1 VTATPDAPV
10 APPAHVRPRLRGW
23 IHGAAVPV
31 AVLVAVL
38 LWRTASPGLARTS
51 VAVFGIGLIGLFGV
65 SSVYHVPRWP
75 VRVKAWLAR
84 VDVAM
89 IQLFIAA
96 TFTPVAV
103 HTLSGA
109 WRTWSLAVA
118 WAIAGVGAIVAA
130 SPLTGPRWLTVAAYA
145 SFGSLAAIPLL
156 RIVDVLP
163 PTGVALIV
171 LGGLV
176 YILGGVVYAR
186 QGPDPWPAWFGFHE
200 VFHVLVVAGGALH
213 VAAIWRYALPLA

>member
-1 VTATPDAPV
+1 
-10 APPAHVRPRLRGW
+10 
-23 IHGAAVPV
+23 
-31 AVLVAVL
+31 
-38 LWRTASPGLARTS
+38 
-51 VAVFGIGLIGLFGV
+51 V

-75 VRVKAWLAR
+75 ARVKAWLAR
-84 VDVAM
+84 LDVAM

-118 WAIAGVGAIVAA
+118 WSIAGVGAIVAA
-130 SPLTGPRWLTVAAYA
+130 SPLKGPRWLTVAAYA

-163 PTGVALIV
+163 PPGVALIV

-176 YILGGVVYAR
+176 YILGGIVYAR
-186 QGPDPWPAWFGFHE
+186 QDPDPWPAWFGFHE